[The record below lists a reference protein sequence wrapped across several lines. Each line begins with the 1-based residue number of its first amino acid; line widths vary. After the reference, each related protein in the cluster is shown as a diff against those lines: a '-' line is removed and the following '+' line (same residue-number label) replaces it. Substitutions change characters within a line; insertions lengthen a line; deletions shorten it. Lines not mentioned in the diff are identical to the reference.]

1 MLFGMLKYDLLMKK
15 WERVMKFTHK
25 KKMVNFH
32 EISTWSFEK
41 GSLNCALKLFLLKN
55 FLNQLDLITNSF
67 YFLNF
72 NFH

>member
-1 MLFGMLKYDLLMKK
+1 
-15 WERVMKFTHK
+15 MKFTHK